1 MTRLVFNEEKGVWL
15 TEAVDA
21 ADKTCWLSLGKA
33 YMGTIM
39 VGRTRLML
47 RSDLREKRSEGLLN
61 NSLRL
66 AHKPGFPSRF
76 HGDRLAT
83 ARMTTRRASFTST
96 PGRPTAF

>member
-47 RSDLREKRSEGLLN
+47 
-61 NSLRL
+61 
-66 AHKPGFPSRF
+66 
-76 HGDRLAT
+76 
-83 ARMTTRRASFTST
+83 
-96 PGRPTAF
+96 